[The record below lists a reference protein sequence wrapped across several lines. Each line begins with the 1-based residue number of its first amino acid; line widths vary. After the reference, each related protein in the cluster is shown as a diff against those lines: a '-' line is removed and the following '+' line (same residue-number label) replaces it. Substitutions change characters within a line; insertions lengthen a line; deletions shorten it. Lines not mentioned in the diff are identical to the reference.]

1 MNRKKLDNEHVFLQ
15 FLMMFF
21 TLSLLLIFSVFV
33 KNLLWFDNAEKAI
46 SLSSA
51 VFSLFLLV
59 VIFLRYRATVKQK
72 GSFSL
77 SHSLFVLGFL
87 VISSVRLQS
96 LDTFTQIL
104 ITVGL
109 IVSLFVFLVYFFRRK
124 NWIYSNLDFWII
136 FALSLFLFSR
146 MFFLENLLNEGS
158 KLLEY
163 SSLVNLFGCLA
174 LTVGFVNDL
183 REVKI
188 KQKGAKKR
196 KKR

>member
-1 MNRKKLDNEHVFLQ
+1 MNQKKLDGEHVFLQ

-21 TLSLLLIFSVFV
+21 VLSILLIFSVFV

-59 VIFLRYRATVKQK
+59 VIFLRYRVTIKQK

-77 SHSLFVLGFL
+77 SHSLFVLGFSA
-87 VISSVRLQS
+87 ISSVRLQS

-146 MFFLENLLNEGS
+146 MFLLENLLNEGS

-163 SSLVNLFGCLA
+163 SSLVNLFGRLA